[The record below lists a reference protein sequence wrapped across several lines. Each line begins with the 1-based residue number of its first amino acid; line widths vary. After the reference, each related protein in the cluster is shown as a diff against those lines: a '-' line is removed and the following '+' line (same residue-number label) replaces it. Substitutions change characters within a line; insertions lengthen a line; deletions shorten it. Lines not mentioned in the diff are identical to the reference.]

1 MLLYVYGEAYRIHK
15 SVTKRKLF
23 ENELK
28 TGGIDDPFAS
38 QIETY
43 KVDLELLSSKQEI
56 PVWYDS
62 QPH

>member
-1 MLLYVYGEAYRIHK
+1 MSTVRPTVYTNPSQKGNFSKTNLKPEE
-15 SVTKRKLF
+15 F
-23 ENELK
+23 EN
-28 TGGIDDPFAS
+28 DPFAS